1 MVANLL
7 GTAPRHDR
15 IMVMAGLAVL
25 IAAAWAYLL
34 RGAGIEMD
42 KMDMGGGQVMLMAPA
57 IRAST
62 PVFDGLW
69 TAGYTALV
77 LLMWVV
83 MMAAMMLPAA
93 TPAILQVV
101 GAAGGR
107 GSKADR
113 VAAAL
118 FFTAGYLLV
127 WIAFSVAATLLQWA
141 LDSADLLS
149 DTMASRS
156 AVAAG
161 LLLVAVGLYQV
172 SPLKHSCLQRC
183 RSCAG
188 RPPPDMPA
196 RAGAM
201 LGQGLRYGVSCLGC
215 CGVLMGLLLVGGVMN
230 LLWIAAIA
238 IGVLAE
244 RVMPWGGGFA
254 RLAGAGLIG
263 WGGVALA
270 IILF

>member
-1 MVANLL
+1 MVANLF

-15 IMVMAGLAVL
+15 IVVTAGLAVL
-25 IAAAWAYLL
+25 VAAAWVYLL
-34 RGAGIEMD
+34 RGSGIEMD

-57 IRAST
+57 
-62 PVFDGLW
+62 W
-69 TAGYTALV
+69 TAGYSALV

-101 GAAGGR
+101 GAAGER
-107 GSKADR
+107 GSKADG

-118 FFTAGYLLV
+118 FFTAGYLTV

-141 LDSADLLS
+141 LDSSDLLS

-161 LLLVAVGLYQV
+161 LLLVAVGLYQM
-172 SPLKHSCLQRC
+172 SPVKHSCLQRC
-183 RSCAG
+183 RSCAD
-188 RPPPDMPA
+188 RPPPDTPEGA
-196 RAGAM
+196 SAM

-215 CGVLMGLLLVGGVMN
+215 CGVLMGLLFVGGVMN
-230 LLWIAAIA
+230 VVWMAAIA
-238 IGVLAE
+238 VGVLAE

-254 RLAGAGLIG
+254 RLAGAGLIA
-263 WGGVALA
+263 WGGVALT
-270 IILF
+270 ITLF